1 MTEAVNYLWWQADT
15 KREAFADTFANALS
29 AHAERFGR
37 AATTAL
43 VPMGM
48 AVQLGEQGQ
57 IIVEERDTVPLG
69 TVMVR

>member
-1 MTEAVNYLWWQADT
+1 MTDTLSYLWWQADT
-15 KREAFADTFANALS
+15 KREPFADTFAAALD

-43 VPMGM
+43 IPVGM
-48 AVQLGEQGQ
+48 AAQLGEQAVQ
-57 IIVEERDTVPLG
+57 IEERDTVPVG